1 MDVAAVSATALF
13 TLGTRGSALALA
25 QANEARRL
33 LAEAH
38 GWEIERVALQVIRTS
53 GDVIQDRP
61 LAEAG
66 GKGLFTKEIDAALLV
81 GAIDAAVHS
90 AKDLP
95 SLPPAGV
102 TIAAILAR
110 EDVRDALITA
120 FAGTF
125 EGLPRGA
132 TFGAASIR
140 RQAQALRL
148 RPDLKPVLLRG
159 NVETRL
165 RKAEGGAV
173 GATLLAL
180 AGLRRL
186 GLADRACAVLDLDK
200 FLPAPGQ
207 GAIAITA
214 RGADARALRALQ
226 PISDAETAAALAAE
240 RAFLAELEGSCRTPI
255 AGLARFEAGRLRLR
269 GEVLRADGS
278 ECFGTSVEG
287 APADAERLGRA
298 AGRDLA
304 ARLPEGVL
312 ARRD

>member
-1 MDVAAVSATALF
+1 MSASALF

-33 LAEAH
+33 LAEAQ

-102 TIAAILAR
+102 RSPL
-110 EDVRDALITA
+110 
-120 FAGTF
+120 FS
-125 EGLPRGA
+125 PRGRA
-132 TFGAASIR
+132 RRAHFCLRRHFRGPAAR
-140 RQAQALRL
+140 GDVWRVGPVV
-148 RPDLKPVLLRG
+148 RPDLGVLLRG

-180 AGLRRL
+180 AGLKRL
-186 GLADRACAVLDLDK
+186 GSPIA
-200 FLPAPGQ
+200 PAPCSTSIGSF
-207 GAIAITA
+207 
-214 RGADARALRALQ
+214 RRPARARLRS
-226 PISDAETAAALAAE
+226 PHAAAM
-240 RAFLAELEGSCRTPI
+240 R
-255 AGLARFEAGRLRLR
+255 ARFERSSRSRTTRLPRPLRPSAPSWPNSKAPAARRLRASTVSR
-269 GEVLRADGS
+269 PGGFGS
-278 ECFGTSVEG
+278 EARCC
-287 APADAERLGRA
+287 APTAPSPWHLS
-298 AGRDLA
+298 
-304 ARLPEGVL
+304 
-312 ARRD
+312 RRRPC